1 MAKILINDGIHNT
14 GLEMLKSVGFEV
26 ITETIAQDQLSE
38 KLPEYDA
45 ICVQVP
51 QK

>member
-26 ITETIAQDQLSE
+26 ITETIAQEDGGNITAERSATCL
-38 KLPEYDA
+38 
-45 ICVQVP
+45 
-51 QK
+51 